1 MPRAHRG
8 PSPRS
13 RAAALVVCA
22 AALALAACDG
32 AMSPNE
38 ADVHAP
44 ATLPSA
50 PAPTLSPPD
59 AERGPT
65 STPDAGA
72 AFVGGDNA
80 TFQGVTIV
88 WPEGLANG
96 AGVKAEPA
104 TASSPDA
111 APPATTFVLDG
122 YADAE
127 AQFPATVKVYALG
140 QGGPDLAD
148 AVASLKS
155 ILAEQ
160 PAEPKVP
167 MPATPASRVFMT
179 HIHYVDGAGYR
190 GVRFVTQL
198 AQDIQPINNASLV
211 YAFEGLTDDGTRWI
225 QGRLPIDA
233 RSDAVLPNA
242 NIDDYAGFAQR
253 FDSYLVATTAAVN
266 ALAPSD
272 FTPTLDALD
281 ALVGGLLL
289 R

>member
-1 MPRAHRG
+1 MPRPPHVPHRY
-8 PSPRS
+8 P
-13 RAAALVVCA
+13 RAAARVVA
-22 AALALAACDG
+22 AAGLALAACQG
-32 AMSPNE
+32 TPSPS
-38 ADVHAP
+38 DVAVDAP
-44 ATLPSA
+44 AMPPMHGATALP
-50 PAPTLSPPD
+50 PPV

-65 STPDAGA
+65 AAPAAGVTFA
-72 AFVGGDNA
+72 DGDNA
-80 TFQGVTIV
+80 SFQGVTIA
-88 WPEGLANG
+88 WPEGLATG

-104 TASSPDA
+104 TADAPDA

-127 AQFPATVKVYALG
+127 AQFPATIKVYALG
-140 QGGPDLAD
+140 QGGPDLTD
-148 AVASLKS
+148 AVASLTS

-167 MPATPASRVFMT
+167 MPATPASRVFTT
-179 HIHYVDGAGYR
+179 HVHYVDGAGYR

-211 YAFEGLTDDGTRWI
+211 YAFEGLTADGTRWI
-225 QGRLPIDA
+225 QARLPIDA
-233 RSDAVLPNA
+233 HSDAVLPNA

-266 ALAPSD
+266 ALAPTD

-281 ALVGGLLL
+281 ALVGGMLF